1 MAAYVYFTKKRFT
14 RNRAYVIIFYNGSK
28 RSHINGGIEMKEL
41 KKLGVML
48 DCSRG
53 AVYTVN
59 SIKSFIDILSK
70 MGYKQLQLYTE
81 DVYTLEDEPYFGY
94 MRGRYSDAELQ
105 ELDTYASEKG
115 IELIPCIQTLAHLGG
130 IMRWD
135 VFCDVSDNADILL
148 AGEDKTYELI
158 DKMFAACAKN
168 FKSRRINIGMDEAH
182 TVGLGKY
189 LDKHGYTNRFEILS
203 KHLTKV
209 CAIAEKYGFRP
220 MMWSDMFFRLAN
232 GGEYSAKGIDDK
244 MINEVSALIP
254 NNVVLI
260 YWDYYS
266 TDEAHYDAM
275 LQAHKKLKG
284 EGLVFAGGAW
294 AWIGFAPC
302 NAFSLK
308 ASRAALSACRKND
321 VRDIFFTVWKDDG
334 SESSLFSVLPSLYA
348 AAQYAEGNF
357 DEESLRAG
365 FKKLTGIAWEDFMAT
380 DLPNFYAGEDF
391 PKNACKYMLYND
403 PFMGLLDRSCDAEK
417 KEKFTQARAILERGA
432 QNDRFG
438 YLFRTLA
445 DLCSV
450 LEIKY
455 DLGVRT
461 RALYKSRNMDGLC
474 MLISDYAE
482 CERRLETFYESFC
495 AQWNKEAKGFGFER
509 HDIRFGG
516 AIRRLRHCRRILEKY
531 LTGELLE
538 IEELEQEVL
547 PIGKDAKDKET
558 LCYNN
563 WALTATVLGH

>member
-105 ELDTYASEKG
+105 ELDTHASEKG

-135 VFCDVSDNADILL
+135 VFSDVSDNADILL

-254 NNVVLI
+254 NNVDLI

-321 VRDIFFTVWKDDG
+321 VRDIFFTV
-334 SESSLFSVLPSLYA
+334 
-348 AAQYAEGNF
+348 
-357 DEESLRAG
+357 
-365 FKKLTGIAWEDFMAT
+365 
-380 DLPNFYAGEDF
+380 
-391 PKNACKYMLYND
+391 
-403 PFMGLLDRSCDAEK
+403 
-417 KEKFTQARAILERGA
+417 
-432 QNDRFG
+432 
-438 YLFRTLA
+438 
-445 DLCSV
+445 
-450 LEIKY
+450 
-455 DLGVRT
+455 
-461 RALYKSRNMDGLC
+461 
-474 MLISDYAE
+474 
-482 CERRLETFYESFC
+482 
-495 AQWNKEAKGFGFER
+495 
-509 HDIRFGG
+509 
-516 AIRRLRHCRRILEKY
+516 
-531 LTGELLE
+531 
-538 IEELEQEVL
+538 
-547 PIGKDAKDKET
+547 
-558 LCYNN
+558 
-563 WALTATVLGH
+563 